1 MLCPFC
7 DQSESKV
14 IDSRESPDGVR
25 RRREC
30 LECNLRYTTYER
42 VHNLPLTIV
51 KRDGRRESFSA
62 QKLERSLRT
71 ACAKRPLEIA
81 ALSKIVVD
89 VESAL
94 HRSGKAEID
103 SRMVGEMVIE
113 QLRQIDRVAYI
124 RFASVYRDFQDIT
137 TFAREIEALADDKA
151 VETNGINQLL
161 LIPDDAAQLPA
172 RRPGGSG
179 HSAQPHPG
187 SGKTNI
193 KSPLI

>member
-1 MLCPFC
+1 
-7 DQSESKV
+7 
-14 IDSRESPDGVR
+14 
-25 RRREC
+25 
-30 LECNLRYTTYER
+30 

-137 TFAREIEALADDKA
+137 TFAREIEALEDDKA

-161 LIPDDAAQLPA
+161 LIPDDDAQLQA

-179 HSAQPHPG
+179 HSAQPHPALE
-187 SGKTNI
+187 KQT
-193 KSPLI
+193 